1 MLTPRR
7 LSKFLNSQDEW
18 SLHSR
23 RSFDETWIFSPIP
36 GEREAVV
43 HLPTD
48 PGDVDYARRLI
59 EAIEEIAMLNNSSV
73 ERLVGDV
80 LSDGMD
86 RVALRAMPTET
97 QDPLGTTHSLAAIQ
111 NLMTFFAQISENSEI
126 GRRIGQAT
134 RTTPSEAAK
143 AGCVVLDLVPV
154 PVFAVPAYLPQDTVA
169 SSMEANG
176 QAEQGETAWIR
187 RELTLTALRALQT
200 VRSDTNHG
208 TDIDLWAPVENED
221 DRRQRLAVVVL
232 LESTRSWSVSS
243 FTIEIVWHREGPADR
258 ASTSEVQFGPN
269 ELSYLNLARQRYGQ
283 HV

>member
-1 MLTPRR
+1 MAIRPVSPTPGFRPGRNVDMLTPRR

-187 RELTLTALRALQT
+187 RELTLTALRLSRQFAVTPTTAPTLIFGH
-200 VRSDTNHG
+200 RSRMRT
-208 TDIDLWAPVENED
+208 ID
-221 DRRQRLAVVVL
+221 
-232 LESTRSWSVSS
+232 VSDL
-243 FTIEIVWHREGPADR
+243 R
-258 ASTSEVQFGPN
+258 
-269 ELSYLNLARQRYGQ
+269 
-283 HV
+283 